1 MRSARFCVGEGVRGQ
16 AETVG
21 QGASGQGTD
30 KNWEQIRC
38 VSKRGGL
45 FEGDLSLAQLRQSA
59 GYVRLRQIFRGA
71 AYKRC

>member
-1 MRSARFCVGEGVRGQ
+1 MCSSESAKPGKCARAGGDSG
-16 AETVG
+16 A
-21 QGASGQGTD
+21 GASGQGTD

-59 GYVRLRQIFRGA
+59 GYVRAHLLRRKNEPIA
-71 AYKRC
+71 